1 MSPTIRK
8 TYKQT
13 ILSSYDRA
21 EDIPAHIHPETPV
34 PMHDSISR
42 EASLCDTNRRN
53 ACITPDKW
61 KNKHQEAPFCGHPQD
76 CNEAV
81 HYLIS

>member
-21 EDIPAHIHPETPV
+21 EDIPAHIHPEKPV
-34 PMHDSISR
+34 PYTAPCCISGK
-42 EASLCDTNRRN
+42 ASLCDTNRRN
-53 ACITPDKW
+53 ACIAPDKW
-61 KNKHQEAPFCGHPQD
+61 KNKCQEAPFCGT
-76 CNEAV
+76 AAG
-81 HYLIS
+81 L